1 MRRPKRARPDATK
14 TSTKPARQAN
24 RIRELRTKRQL
35 SQRALADKV
44 GISQQHIQRLETND
58 DIDVGFVLAA
68 KLCKA
73 LGASLDVVFPRTK
86 SIVSKLPTTED
97 GRLSIDPLFYDR
109 KAREEIEKAGIDMD
123 VTPWFIQMKLRGHA
137 ETVDVLLADGGYSRL
152 WRILQGET
160 LENSFVV
167 FDGADGYR
175 YAVQPKH
182 LMSWQFKFDVHHL
195 PAMGKIDSAGKR
207 MKDESKIPDETVRVW
222 FSDGA
227 PVVELDGE
235 VDEPDD
241 FHDIGPLNY
250 IFYMLEMSS
259 EADCYSLVDSAGEPF
274 WFRSADV
281 ALFAAPDHLIGSDD
295 ADDEDDRE
303 QDDREADVAG
313 SAD

>member
-1 MRRPKRARPDATK
+1 MPRPERARADTGK
-14 TSTKPARQAN
+14 TPPKAAKKTN
-24 RIRELRTKRQL
+24 RIRQLRTRLQL
-35 SQRALADKV
+35 SQRALAEKV
-44 GISQQHIQRLETND
+44 GISQQHIQRLETSD

-73 LGASLDVVFPRTK
+73 LGAPLDMVFPRTK

-109 KAREEIEKAGIDMD
+109 RAKEEIEKAGIDMD

-137 ETVDVLLADGGYSRL
+137 ETVDVLLADGEYSRL

-182 LMSWQFKFDVHHL
+182 LMSWQFKFDVHDL
-195 PAMGKIDSAGKR
+195 AGMVKIDSDGKR
-207 MKDESKIPDETVRVW
+207 LNDESKIPDETVRLW
-222 FSDGA
+222 FSDGT
-227 PVVELDGE
+227 PVVQLDGE

-250 IFYMLEMSS
+250 IFYMLELSS
-259 EADCYSLVDSAGEPF
+259 EDDCYSLVDSAGEPF
-274 WFRSADV
+274 WFKSADV
-281 ALFAAPDHLIGSDD
+281 ALFAAPDHLIGIDD
-295 ADDEDDRE
+295 ADKEDDRD
-303 QDDREADVAG
+303 QDDREGEVAG
-313 SAD
+313 SVE